1 MHLQVMKEI
10 MEFYYIIGNMIRSN
24 IVTKYINLSTQG
36 ENDIIDIANNVKK
49 ILLESQL
56 KNGIITLFVVGST
69 AAITTI
75 EFESGLT
82 KDFPNMLERIAPKDT
97 EYEHDKTWHDGNGH
111 AHVRASLIGPSLTIP
126 FINGET
132 SLGTWQ
138 QIVFVELD
146 TSSRERKVVAQ
157 IIGED

>member
-1 MHLQVMKEI
+1 MTK
-10 MEFYYIIGNMIRSN
+10 SN
-24 IVTKYINLSTQG
+24 VVTKYITLTSQG
-36 ENDIIDIANNVKK
+36 ENDIIDITDSIKN
-49 ILLESQL
+49 ILVDSQL

-75 EFESGLT
+75 EYEPGLT
-82 KDFPNMLERIAPKDT
+82 KDFPNMLERIAPKRM

-111 AHVRASLIGPSLTIP
+111 AHIRASLIGPSLTIP

-132 SLGTWQ
+132 SHGMWQ

-146 TSSRERKVVAQ
+146 IRSRKRKIVVQ
-157 IIGED
+157 LIGD